1 MGFRGW
7 GGVGEEDS
15 SLIFQP
21 PVHFFFSEY
30 GDFGKKTFSQG
41 VASSFLHLGLDVAK
55 DGSRQEPFV
64 GLLMVRMGG

>member
-1 MGFRGW
+1 M
-7 GGVGEEDS
+7 VTLE
-15 SLIFQP
+15 
-21 PVHFFFSEY
+21 
-30 GDFGKKTFSQG
+30 KKLFSQG